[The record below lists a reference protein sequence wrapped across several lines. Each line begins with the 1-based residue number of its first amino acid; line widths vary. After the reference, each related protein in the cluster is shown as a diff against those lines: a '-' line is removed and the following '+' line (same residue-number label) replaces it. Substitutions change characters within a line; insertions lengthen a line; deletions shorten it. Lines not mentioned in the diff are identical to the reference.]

1 MNSKKE
7 GELME
12 KMEFTFPYGDHLYD
26 NYTIPDSEQPDIE
39 PYAGG
44 TRFEYPFAPEQQ
56 PLQELGLLD
65 VTKPP
70 FLADSSG
77 EKDCTD
83 ALNEAIRTA
92 QRYHYVCYFHWVHT
106 EFQILCR
113 HSSIF
118 GGRITLMT
126 NTVSYSGD
134 IRSC

>member
-1 MNSKKE
+1 MQMNSKKE
-7 GELME
+7 GGLME
-12 KMEFTFPYGDHLYD
+12 KMEFTFPYEDHLYD

-44 TRFEYPFAPEQQ
+44 TRFEYPFALEQQ

-83 ALNEAIRTA
+83 TLNEAIRTA
-92 QRYHYVCYFHWVHT
+92 QRYHYVCYFPLGT
-106 EFQILCR
+106 Y
-113 HSSIF
+113 
-118 GGRITLMT
+118 RISDTLQAQQYIWWK
-126 NTVSYSGD
+126 NYPYDKYRVVQ
-134 IRSC
+134 RR